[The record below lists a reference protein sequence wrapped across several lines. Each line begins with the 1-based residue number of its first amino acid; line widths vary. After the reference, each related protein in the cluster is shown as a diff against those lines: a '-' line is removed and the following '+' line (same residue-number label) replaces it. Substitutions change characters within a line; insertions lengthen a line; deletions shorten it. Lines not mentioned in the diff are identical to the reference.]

1 MPDVALEVRDDIV
14 DKQAC
19 PKLSVNLNEH
29 LRNVAFDKLVQQD
42 NPRPVLH
49 EEAALINEICPFK
62 TLGSCRRK
70 VSPHEFVDATCVHLA
85 WVRLKIGGACER
97 RLLAESGRCRMPYR
111 HDESPLGLLL
121 TSPPSPPAIFLLNAV
136 TLSTVPATD
145 EA

>member
-1 MPDVALEVRDDIV
+1 MRLRQIRCRKTAARDSRFLAECRLSGCPPAYPDAISRQHGEHCEFSVRDSDVSLPDVALEVRDDIV

-49 EEAALINEICPFK
+49 EEAALISEIGPFK
-62 TLGSCRRK
+62 TFGSCRRK

-85 WVRLKIGGACER
+85 
-97 RLLAESGRCRMPYR
+97 
-111 HDESPLGLLL
+111 LG
-121 TSPPSPPAIFLLNAV
+121 
-136 TLSTVPATD
+136 
-145 EA
+145 